1 MARDPPMPTAWY
13 EEIVLCLNLQPA
25 AGVVFQQFLFQER
38 GCFGNQLK
46 LRGDHVGG
54 MVLGGCVLIAGLW
67 RTTEQDQDCPQES
80 QPNVEREGKRSA
92 SI

>member
-54 MVLGGCVLIAGLW
+54 MVLGGCV
-67 RTTEQDQDCPQES
+67 
-80 QPNVEREGKRSA
+80 
-92 SI
+92 